1 MDETSINSPQHL
13 HGSAGAQYI
22 WDGAKMKHIQDSAK
36 IQHPQGDAD
45 IRERSGNPLDVSII
59 ICLLYTSDAAD
70 E

>member
-45 IRERSGNPLDVSII
+45 IRERSGNPPDVSII
-59 ICLLYTSDAAD
+59 IPVYLSLIHI
-70 E
+70 